1 MKKTILAVAIASLSS
16 TAMAVE
22 LYNNDG
28 TTFAVGGHVSVNLN
42 GSEQGDTGV
51 GSNSPRIN
59 FTATQDLGNGF
70 TADARGEWQLNYLNG
85 GDNSFTTRL
94 GYVGLTHEDFG
105 RAVAGTQWAP
115 YYDVAGVADMPI
127 AFANDFIY
135 DNHGVFGTGRG
146 ENMISYRNGV
156 ELGEAGALDFGFAWQ
171 GQQSDELQN
180 IGAVNFE
187 YDVKDRVQATAS
199 YSIMGAKL
207 GYAYNTGEIKNATF
221 GKGDATSHVVSAAY
235 GSYGKGLYLA
245 GVYASN
251 ENMNSVGRA
260 GTVKSS
266 RLLEEST
273 AYEFLAAY
281 ALPNSL
287 NFSINYEMV
296 EGKQFKAAST
306 KETTREEMAL
316 QVEYNFKPNFV
327 GYTAY
332 QFDLNDKPQNVKVD
346 TNDMWVIGA
355 RIYL

>member
-28 TTFAVGGHVSVNLN
+28 TTFAVGGHVSVNLH
-42 GSEQGDTGV
+42 GSEQDDTGV

-127 AFANDFIY
+127 AFANDFLY
-135 DNHGVFGTGRG
+135 VAHGETGTGRG
-146 ENMISYRNGV
+146 ENMISYRNGLSF
-156 ELGEAGALDFGFAWQ
+156 EEAGAINFGFAWQ
-171 GQQSDELQN
+171 AKQTTTYTDEYTN
-180 IGAVNFE
+180 DNGFVIRDEMKVRYG
-187 YDVKDRVQATAS
+187 DRIQATVS
-199 YSIMGAKL
+199 YEFMGAKL
-207 GYAYNTGEIKNATF
+207 GYAYNTGDVA
-221 GKGDATSHVVSAAY
+221 GDSLDYNTVSAAY

-245 GVYASN
+245 GVYQN
-251 ENMNSVGRA
+251 TKDKYDNSKAEG
-260 GTVKSS
+260 
-266 RLLEEST
+266 
-273 AYEFLAAY
+273 YEALAAY
-281 ALPNSL
+281 GLANSL
-287 NFSINYEMV
+287 NLSINYEMV
-296 EGKQFKAAST
+296 EVKEGTTGEKA
-306 KETTREEMAL
+306 TTREEMAL
-316 QVEYNFKPNFV
+316 QAEYNFKPNFV
-327 GYTAY
+327 GYTGY
-332 QFDLNDKPQNVKVD
+332 QFDLNSKPMSGVKRDTDDK
-346 TNDMWVIGA
+346 WVIGA